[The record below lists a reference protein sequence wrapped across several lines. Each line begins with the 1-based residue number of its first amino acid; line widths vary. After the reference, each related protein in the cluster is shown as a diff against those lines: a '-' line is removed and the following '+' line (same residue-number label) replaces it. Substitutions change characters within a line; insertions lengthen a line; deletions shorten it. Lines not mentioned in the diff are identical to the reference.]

1 MAGGNGWGKV
11 GVKKSG
17 NDVDGR
23 KEGKPVEI
31 LE

>member
-1 MAGGNGWGKV
+1 MAGKRVGKRV
-11 GVKKSG
+11 SRKTGK
-17 NDVDGR
+17 DVDGR